1 LTEGAA
7 AESADRF
14 PLSSMAHPVPTR
26 APSLLALPL
35 LLLAAACTTVPPA
48 APGGGKPAAGPA
60 APAATPAP
68 GGAPPAPGGAPGAPG
83 GPGGSGAAAPA
94 PGTPRAFADVIK
106 DAKRSDGLIATW
118 QKDERVWLEL
128 KAEDF
133 GKPFILSPK
142 IKSGIGE
149 AGLFGGLMGEEAL
162 VEFRRV
168 HNVVQLVQ
176 RNTAFY
182 AAPNTP
188 TGRSV
193 DAAFSPS
200 LLGSVP
206 VASQPH
212 PERKTVLVEA
222 NGLFLSDLLGYGMQL
237 QRRYRQGYNLDGRNS
252 SIAAVRATPEL
263 LVIETLQHYATN
275 NIAVPTPGSPP
286 GAPVP
291 SVPRSLPDARSL
303 FLGLHYSLARLPD
316 VPMAARRTD
325 PRVGYFF
332 TGRSDFS
339 DDLARTPRQ
348 RSVIRWRLE
357 KKEPDAALSE
367 PVKPITFWIDRTVPV
382 KYRPPIVAG
391 ILEWNKA
398 FEKIGFKDAVRVEIQ
413 PDDADWDT
421 LDFGRAS
428 VRWMTNAD
436 PAFGAIGPSHVDPR
450 SGEILDADIGV
461 ESLSSR
467 NLRAARSQLLASPLA
482 AEARPDFGAA
492 VLREPREW
500 LRCTQAD
507 GAFEQMNYALDVL
520 AARGELA
527 PDGPEAE
534 AFVAAYLKDMMM
546 HEVGHTLGLRH
557 NFRASRVY
565 SPEQVADP
573 AFAGANGL
581 AGSVMDYLPI
591 NLPPPGVPFDRA
603 AAPFTATLGPYDY
616 WAIEYAY
623 KPIAPGQEEAELQRI
638 AGRSGEPLLAYGT
651 DEDMFLGIDPESLHF
666 DLGADPVAFVK
677 KRIAVARDLLA
688 RQESRSFAPGDDY
701 TVLRRVVGFAL
712 RDLGRSA
719 GVVARQV
726 GGVRTLRDRAGTGR
740 DPLTPVPAAQ
750 QRAALDVLAKEF
762 LAPEG
767 LRLSPQLQR
776 RLAVDFEERTDA
788 VFRGDAPAG
797 TDFSP
802 RTAVLDLQRAL
813 LNQLMGEGV
822 AVRLLDSETK
832 APQDALRLR
841 ELYARLDAAVWSELP
856 RGGEIAGDRRELQ
869 REHVN
874 RLAALL
880 LRPQALPRADAR
892 ALVRA
897 QAQALRTRIEAAA
910 RRAPA
915 GGETRAHLQDSA
927 DTLAQALEAKPA
939 RVGV

>member
-1 LTEGAA
+1 MPHLA
-7 AESADRF
+7 
-14 PLSSMAHPVPTR
+14 PTR
-26 APSLLALPL
+26 APSFLALPL
-35 LLLAAACTTVPPA
+35 LLLASACTTLPPA
-48 APGGGKPAAGPA
+48 GGEAKPAPA
-60 APAATPAP
+60 
-68 GGAPPAPGGAPGAPG
+68 
-83 GPGGSGAAAPA
+83 AAAPA
-94 PGTPRAFADVIK
+94 PGSPPTRASAPAAPPTPGSPRAFADVIK
-106 DAKRSDGLIATW
+106 DVKRSDGLIATW

-128 KAEDF
+128 KPEDF
-133 GKPFILSPK
+133 GKAFILSPK
-142 IKSGIGE
+142 IRSGIGE

-176 RNTAFY
+176 RNTSFT

-188 TGRSV
+188 AGRSV
-193 DAAFSPS
+193 EAAFSPS
-200 LLGSVP
+200 LLGSVA

-212 PERKTVLVEA
+212 PERKTILVEA
-222 NGLFLSDLLGYGMQL
+222 NGLFLTDMLGYGMQL

-252 SIAAVRATPEL
+252 AITAVRATPEL
-263 LVIETLQHYATN
+263 LVIETQQHYATA

-316 VPMAARRTD
+316 TPMAARRTD
-325 PRVGYFF
+325 PRIGYFF
-332 TGRSDFS
+332 TGRSDYS

-357 KKEPDAALSE
+357 KKDPAAALSE
-367 PVKPITFWIDRTVPV
+367 PVKPIVYWIDRTIPL
-382 KYRPPIVAG
+382 KYRPPIIAG

-398 FEKIGFKDAVRVEIQ
+398 FEKIGFKDAIRVEIQ
-413 PDDADWDT
+413 PDNADWDT
-421 LDFGRAS
+421 LDYGRAS

-467 NLRAARSQLLASPLA
+467 NLRAARAQLLASPLA
-482 AEARPDFGAA
+482 AEALPDFGAA
-492 VLREPREW
+492 ALREPREW
-500 LRCTQAD
+500 LRCTHAD

-520 AARGELA
+520 AARNELA

-565 SPEQVADP
+565 APEQVADP
-573 AFAGANGL
+573 AFSRANGL

-591 NLPPPGVPFDRA
+591 NLPPPGVPFERA
-603 AAPFTATLGPYDY
+603 AAPFTTTLGPYDY

-623 KPIAPGQEEAELQRI
+623 KPIPPDQEEAELQRI

-651 DEDMFLGIDPESLHF
+651 DEDMFLGVDPESLHF
-666 DLGADPVAFVK
+666 DLGGDPVAFVK

-688 RQESRSFAPGDDY
+688 RQETRGFSPGDDY
-701 TVLRRVVGFAL
+701 TVLRRVVSFAL

-762 LAPEG
+762 LARDG

-776 RLAVDFEERTDA
+776 RLTVDFDERTEA
-788 VFRGDAPAG
+788 VFPGETPAG
-797 TDFSP
+797 TAFSP

-813 LNQLMGEGV
+813 LNHLMSEGV

-832 APQDALRLR
+832 LPQDALRLR
-841 ELYARLDAAVWSELP
+841 ELYARLDAAVWSELA
-856 RGGEIAGDRRELQ
+856 GGGDIAGDRRELQ
-869 REHVN
+869 REHLN

-892 ALVRA
+892 ALLRA
-897 QAQALRTRIEAAA
+897 QAQALLGRIEAAA

-927 DTLAQALEAKPA
+927 DTLAQALQA
-939 RVGV
+939 RPQRTGV